1 MDSPLSPRV
10 REKKNNTNKSKTKPK
25 RRDLRSTFP
34 IIHPIMPDF
43 PLCVATQ
50 DKWFKPQRCKTF
62 IHAPAEGWDKW
73 RYVVVVVLRV
83 CAGFPMDLVI
93 EVLKQPI
100 KYVPVSRPDFRHAI
114 QHSMFIA
121 NWAATKRNPGTE
133 RYQPA
138 EKHTKGWCVALF
150 VALRDHL
157 PNDTITTLATSI
169 KPFQLVHPAYGRYSN
184 PPCTTCLVADC
195 CGSLRFCTGCDPNR
209 QDHYH

>member
-1 MDSPLSPRV
+1 MDPPLSPRV
-10 REKKNNTNKSKTKPK
+10 GERKNI
-25 RRDLRSTFP
+25 RSPFAIT
-34 IIHPIMPDF
+34 HPDDPHF
-43 PLCVATQ
+43 PLCVA
-50 DKWFKPQRCKTF
+50 KLESWFKPKRYPNFT
-62 IHAPAEGWDKW
+62 HGPTEGWDKW
-73 RYVVVVVLRV
+73 RYVVVVVLRLR
-83 CAGFPMDLVI
+83 AGLPLELVI

-100 KYVPVSRPDFRHAI
+100 KYAPVQRPDFRYAI

-121 NWAATKRNPGTE
+121 NWVAIKRNPDTE

-138 EKHTKGWCVALF
+138 EKHKKGWCVALF

-169 KPFQLVHPAYGRYSN
+169 KPFELMHLAYGRYSK

-209 QDHYH
+209 QDRDHYMQ